1 MLKKSIHAFY
11 GKNKKRFLSDAKG
24 VCILENQNRSYL
36 KTRDLRKSFGHI
48 NALDG
53 VTIDV
58 RLGEVL
64 AIVGDNGAG
73 KSTLIKMLSGVL
85 RPDSGRMVLNG
96 QSYERL
102 TPRMAVKLGVSTV
115 YQDLSLVDTMNTWEN
130 IFLGNE
136 YRRIGFMDEARM
148 REEAIGI
155 LERLEINIPD
165 PDVAVRMLSG
175 GQRQCVAVAKAIHQ
189 GGRLIIFDE
198 PTAAMGVKET
208 RAVQRLLVK
217 LAKEGYGVLLISHNI
232 RQVFETAQRIC
243 IMRHGKVLTVVDTHL
258 VDYEKVVSMIING
271 MEMDAV

>member
-1 MLKKSIHAFY
+1 VLKKSIHAFY

-102 TPRMAVKLGVSTV
+102 TPRVAAKLGVSTV